1 MLQSLKKRI
10 ESFEV
15 WENRVRKL
23 LACSGIDEIKPELQD
38 LRSLLDEAKHFE
50 FPHDTA
56 FFSLQKIVK
65 NAEKCAALAKQLF
78 QDKIKTRFQS
88 NKFSQYFIAFIF

>member
-1 MLQSLKKRI
+1 MLQSLKKRT

-15 WENRVRKL
+15 WESRVRKV
-23 LACSGIDEIKPELQD
+23 LAYSGSEGTKPELQD

-56 FFSLQKIVK
+56 FASLQKIVK
-65 NAEKCAALAKQLF
+65 NAERCATLAKQLF
-78 QDKIKTRFQS
+78 QDKIKTRFEYKLIYVQE
-88 NKFSQYFIAFIF
+88 IFTG